1 MNKIA
6 VQSLFLVLAL
16 VFLAGCTNEKW
27 EESSIFESGNYKM
40 IGVEDKLGFIY
51 DDSEAIR
58 FYPDKENKY
67 MWHLWGN
74 PEKLKGELKVTA
86 THNESSEEVTVTEGL
101 ALAGA
106 HNGADAHT
114 PSMMSLP
121 KSGMWKLDAYVDD
134 QLHGSIFVKV
144 YEE

>member
-1 MNKIA
+1 MNKIS
-6 VQSLFLVLAL
+6 VQSLLLVLSL
-16 VFLAGCTNEKW
+16 VIFAGCANEEW
-27 EESSIFESGNYKM
+27 EESGIFESGSYKM

-51 DDSEAIR
+51 DSEVTR
-58 FYPDKENKY
+58 FYPDRENKY

-74 PEKLKGELKVTA
+74 PGNLKGNLKVTA
-86 THNESSEEVTVTEGL
+86 THNKSNEQVTVIEGL
-101 ALAGA
+101 PLGGA

-121 KSGMWKLDAYVDD
+121 KSGMWKLDAYVDE
-134 QLHGSIFVKV
+134 QLHGSVFVKV

>member
-1 MNKIA
+1 MNKIS
-6 VQSLFLVLAL
+6 VQSLLLVLAL

-51 DDSEAIR
+51 DDSEVTR
-58 FYPDKENKY
+58 FYTDKENKY

-74 PEKLKGELKVTA
+74 PEKLKGNFKVIA
-86 THNESSEEVTVTEGL
+86 THNQTNEEVTVIEGL

>member
-1 MNKIA
+1 MNKISIR
-6 VQSLFLVLAL
+6 SLLLILAFVVLT
-16 VFLAGCTNEKW
+16 GCTGEKW
-27 EESSIFESGNYKM
+27 EESSIFESGNYQM

-51 DDSEAIR
+51 DDSEVTR
-58 FYPDKENKY
+58 FYPEKENKY
-67 MWHLWGN
+67 MWHLWGD
-74 PEKLKGELKVTA
+74 PEKLKGNLKVTA
-86 THNESSEEVTVTEGL
+86 THSKSDEEVTVIESLSLG
-101 ALAGA
+101 GA

-134 QLHGSIFVKV
+134 QLHGSVFVKV